1 MTNAMAVFLLRFA
14 ASVAVLALWACSGD
28 NFAPGPNGASQ
39 ALVSAPVAATGTEI
53 IFSSNVRDWFVTDV
67 YSMRADGAAT
77 EPRIEGPAQAAV
89 IHYSAPAWSP
99 DAARIAMTHSEMGRH
114 FWLAVANADGSG
126 LADVAVGGVTPAWS
140 PDGSVIAFG
149 SRDCRQSDRCIR
161 FARPDGPGSATTIEN
176 AYSPAWR
183 P

>member
-67 YSMRADGAAT
+67 YSMRRMALR
-77 EPRIEGPAQAAV
+77 PNR
-89 IHYSAPAWSP
+89 
-99 DAARIAMTHSEMGRH
+99 
-114 FWLAVANADGSG
+114 
-126 LADVAVGGVTPAWS
+126 
-140 PDGSVIAFG
+140 G
-149 SRDCRQSDRCIR
+149 SR
-161 FARPDGPGSATTIEN
+161 APLRPRSFTTLRLRGLRMPPGL
-176 AYSPAWR
+176 R
-183 P
+183 